1 MLYGG
6 VVALTKNGSSMDLR
20 VIVLRTITD
29 IFMFQGEKVR
39 HKKGN
44 LCEDKRQSNQN
55 IPWIRRNANS
65 PYAEKGSPLCRQ
77 YAKAMV

>member
-29 IFMFQGEKVR
+29 IFMFQEEKVR

-44 LCEDKRQSNQN
+44 LCEDKR
-55 IPWIRRNANS
+55 
-65 PYAEKGSPLCRQ
+65 
-77 YAKAMV
+77 